1 MSNVFYSSTYTEI
14 HGNPDLK
21 PFSYYNVNLMWQ
33 IKRRYTLMAFAS
45 LKPDYSVQLPYQTTD
60 RRWLSLMFHKA
71 NGSTATCLSWEPTS
85 TTRATI
91 SLTCLSTA
99 RSCLSS
105 SEAPHP

>member
-45 LKPDYSVQLPYQTTD
+45 LKPDYFVQLPY
-60 RRWLSLMFHKA
+60 
-71 NGSTATCLSWEPTS
+71 
-85 TTRATI
+85 
-91 SLTCLSTA
+91 
-99 RSCLSS
+99 
-105 SEAPHP
+105 